1 MSLEQ
6 EYEDY
11 VPAGTTLSPEQESG
25 TKLAVALVHHIY
37 DNLDISTNAKNYKFR
52 QIKDKITDEM
62 RAIFIQNRKRGMPFD
77 RAVEIVRRQIK
88 RNDTDLISRAVE
100 RATKAQES
108 RQKAAIERLSKY
120 KPYVD
125 PNDTGGPDEGWGF
138 TRRRKYKKRTTRKK
152 NKKPSKK

>member
-1 MSLEQ
+1 MSLE

-11 VPAGTTLSPEQESG
+11 VPSGSTITPEQESRG
-25 TKLAVALVHHIY
+25 RLIHALGRHIY
-37 DNLDISTNAKNYKFR
+37 EDMSIPGKFKNRMVDRLKN
-52 QIKDKITDEM
+52 KITDEM
-62 RAIFIQNRKRGMPFD
+62 REIFIQNRKRGMPFD
-77 RAVEIVRRQIK
+77 VAVEFVRRQIK
-88 RNDTDLISRAVE
+88 RNETDIVSRAVE

>member
-1 MSLEQ
+1 MSLE

-11 VPAGTTLSPEQESG
+11 VPSGSTITPEQESRG
-25 TKLAVALVHHIY
+25 RLIHALGRHIY
-37 DNLDISTNAKNYKFR
+37 EDMSIPGKFKNRMVDRLKN
-52 QIKDKITDEM
+52 KITDEM
-62 RAIFIQNRKRGMPFD
+62 REIFIQNRKRGMPFD
-77 RAVEIVRRQIK
+77 VAVEFVRRQIK
-88 RNDTDLISRAVE
+88 RNETDIVSRAVE

-108 RQKAAIERLSKY
+108 RQKAAIERLAKY

-125 PNDTGGPDEGWGF
+125 PNDTGDPDEGWGF